1 MDRDLLID
9 HCCWG
14 LRAVGS
20 TAAIGFGIASQAVP
34 YVVGLFAGARPPP
47 TPDPTLGQ
55 AGIWIGISGLV
66 TALGGL
72 LIPMFKMY
80 LDHLRAE
87 RDERRVER
95 EDRWKRHD
103 LANRTNDIGL
113 TVAQLE
119 MTLAQLEAQ
128 FSPADFVEL
137 KRRLTSTETMARR
150 NTRVLD
156 KATESGLLQSLPDP
170 ATDPVVAP
178 SPVVDP
184 DPPNP
189 EADPCRPNP
198 TSPT

>member
-1 MDRDLLID
+1 MDRDLLIE
-9 HCCWG
+9 HSCWA

-34 YVVGLFAGARPPP
+34 YLAGQVAGVQPPP

-72 LIPMFKMY
+72 LIPIIKMY
-80 LDHLRAE
+80 FDHLRAE
-87 RDERRVER
+87 REDRRVER

-119 MTLAQLEAQ
+119 TTLAQLEAQ

-156 KATESGLLQSLPDP
+156 KATESGLLKAVPDSV
-170 ATDPVVAP
+170 TDPVVAP
-178 SPVVDP
+178 GPVVDP
-184 DPPNP
+184 EPPQP
-189 EADPCRPNP
+189 RG
-198 TSPT
+198 

>member
-34 YVVGLFAGARPPP
+34 YLAGQVAGVQPPP

-72 LIPMFKMY
+72 LIPIIKMY
-80 LDHLRAE
+80 FDHLRAE

-103 LANRTNDIGL
+103 LANRTNDLGL
-113 TVAQLE
+113 TVAH
-119 MTLAQLEAQ
+119 LEATL
-128 FSPADFVEL
+128 SPAEFEEI
-137 KRRLTSTETMARR
+137 KRRLAITEKMARR

-156 KATESGLLQSLPDP
+156 QATGSGLLEALPDS
-170 ATDPVVAP
+170 ATDSIPVTG
-178 SPVVDP
+178 P

-198 TSPT
+198 SPPT